1 VNKKFVV
8 LHGRA
13 NSGLSAKDRPN
24 FTLNEKRFEK
34 FIFKGF

>member
-1 VNKKFVV
+1 VNKKSDV

-13 NSGLSAKDRPN
+13 NSGLSAMDRSD
-24 FTLNEKRFEK
+24 FSLNEKRFEK